1 MTRRRC
7 IAALLL
13 AGLWASPAPA
23 QPALPETVEAF
34 DAVFRA
40 WTEKHRT
47 GGAVLAVSYR
57 NRLVLA
63 RGYNGASPDSRM
75 HIGSLSKAIT
85 ASCVAT
91 LIQNG
96 RLALDS
102 NLGTVLGGYF
112 QTYGAPRDAR
122 IRTITIEQLLTHHA
136 GFGTPTNR
144 DPFTKALD
152 DLQTGK
158 SDSAITM
165 VETLQGIMRIELGSA
180 PGESYRYA
188 NAGYHTLGTIIE
200 LVSGQTYARTCADAV
215 LAPVG
220 IRDAKLSPTQF
231 LRGASGGWLLSGPEY
246 LAFFKIFEPD
256 NDTVLSAAT
265 RTWLMSAEGKWTDA
279 SQSVFYSLGV
289 FIRPGKTQFVR
300 AHTGGYELS
309 DRTLGPAR
317 HYSYASVVTRSEA
330 NVTWFAAHV
339 PILSAAARQE
349 LGSELRR
356 AAVAVKTWPKDDR
369 FPEFGLK

>member
-1 MTRRRC
+1 MKLRRC
-7 IAALLL
+7 VAALLL
-13 AGLWASPAPA
+13 AGLWASSAAA
-23 QPALPETVEAF
+23 QPALPDSVEAF
-34 DAVFRA
+34 DAVYRA

-47 GGAVLAVSYR
+47 GAAVLAVSYR

-63 RGYNGASPDSRM
+63 RGYNGANPDTRM

-96 RLALDS
+96 KLALDA

-122 IRTITIEQLLTHHA
+122 IRTITIEQLLTHRG
-136 GFGTPTNR
+136 GFGTPSNR

-152 DLQTGK
+152 ELQQHKADL
-158 SDSAITM
+158 AITM
-165 VETLQGIMRIELGSA
+165 VETLQGIMRVELGSA
-180 PGESYRYA
+180 PGETYRYA

-220 IRDAKLSPTQF
+220 IRDATLSPTQF
-231 LRGASGGWLLSGPEY
+231 LRGASGGWLLYAPEY
-246 LAFFKIFEPD
+246 LAFYKIFEPD

-265 RTWLMSAEGKWTDA
+265 RAWLMSADGKWTDA
-279 SQSVFYSLGV
+279 SQTVFYSLGV
-289 FIRPGKTQFVR
+289 FIRPGKTHFVR
-300 AHTGGYELS
+300 THTGGYDLEN
-309 DRTLGPAR
+309 RTLGPAR
-317 HYSYASVVTRSEA
+317 HYSYASVVTRSES

-349 LGSELRR
+349 LSAELRR
-356 AAVAVKTWPKDDR
+356 AVGAVKGWPKDDR
-369 FPEFGLK
+369 FPDFGLK

>member
-1 MTRRRC
+1 MRSRRC
-7 IAALLL
+7 VAALLL
-13 AGLWASPAPA
+13 VGLWAAPAAA
-23 QPALPETVEAF
+23 QPALPETIEAF
-34 DAVFRA
+34 DTAFRA

-47 GGAVLAVSYR
+47 GAAVLAVSYR

-63 RGYNGASPDSRM
+63 RGYNGATPDTRM

-91 LIQNG
+91 LVQNG
-96 RLALDS
+96 RLALDAT
-102 NLGTVLGGYF
+102 LDTVLGGYF

-122 IRTITIEQLLTHHA
+122 IRTITIGQILTHRA

-158 SDSAITM
+158 SPSAITM
-165 VETLQGIMRIELGSA
+165 VETLQGIMRVELGSA
-180 PGESYRYA
+180 PGETYRYA

-200 LVSGQTYARTCADAV
+200 LVSGQSYARTCADAV

-231 LRGASGGWLLSGPEY
+231 LRGASGGWTLSGPEY

-265 RTWLMSAEGKWTDA
+265 RTWLMSPEGKWTDA
-279 SQSVFYSLGV
+279 SQAVFYSLGV

-300 AHTGGYELS
+300 AHTGGYERS

-339 PILSAAARQE
+339 PILGAAARQE

-356 AAVAVKTWPKDDR
+356 AAGAVKDWPKHDR
-369 FPEFGLK
+369 FPEFGLR